1 MAEGSI
7 FKRCTCRD
15 ETGRR
20 LGPNCPQLHRAG
32 GAWSPTHGRWGYQLE
47 LPPKTNG
54 DRRQLRRTTFD
65 SRDTAA
71 NDRDHANALLALAGD
86 DDALAIEIADL
97 LQEVKPAAPLPDR
110 DTIARRVR
118 AGLPATADMTVAEY
132 LHQWLASRRTIEPG
146 TVRSYES
153 HIRIHLIPH
162 LGTHPLQK
170 LRVEHVEAMFNT
182 IADRNTAIEIAQQSD
197 DPDIHTTGRRQRV
210 TSPATMQRIRATL
223 RKALNDAIRK
233 TNHRLIDFNPAAHAE
248 LRPATRPK
256 ARVWTAKAVQHWRDT
271 GQRPSP
277 VMVWTPA
284 QAG

>member
-20 LGPNCPQLHRAG
+20 FGPNCPQLHRAG

-54 DRRQLRRTTFD
+54 DRRQLRRATFD

-118 AGLPATADMTVAEY
+118 AGLPATADMTVGPY
-132 LHQWLASRRTIEPG
+132 SGGVPSTWDLTWVKSNDQWLLRDITPKTVPG
-146 TVRSYES
+146 IDTNT
-153 HIRIHLIPH
+153 LI
-162 LGTHPLQK
+162 GRLQSLK
-170 LRVEHVEAMFNT
+170 PF
-182 IADRNTAIEIAQQSD
+182 
-197 DPDIHTTGRRQRV
+197 G
-210 TSPATMQRIRATL
+210 
-223 RKALNDAIRK
+223 K
-233 TNHRLIDFNPAAHAE
+233 
-248 LRPATRPK
+248 
-256 ARVWTAKAVQHWRDT
+256 
-271 GQRPSP
+271 
-277 VMVWTPA
+277 
-284 QAG
+284 